1 MYKCMCV
8 YTFLIPIVLVSRS
21 TGSIPPEGFV
31 SHQGRAQLSV
41 GTVCL
46 TLYPLVCWVSSSP
59 QIHLFRL
66 PENPTVIE

>member
-8 YTFLIPIVLVSRS
+8 HTFLIPIVLVSRS

-41 GTVCL
+41 GPAL
-46 TLYPLVCWVSSSP
+46 LNLVPTGMLGLFQSP
-59 QIHLFRL
+59 
-66 PENPTVIE
+66 NPFIQTSRKPHCH

>member
-8 YTFLIPIVLVSRS
+8 HTFLIPIVLVRS

-41 GTVCL
+41 GPALFNLEPTGMVGVFQ
-46 TLYPLVCWVSSSP
+46 PSN
-59 QIHLFRL
+59 QIQTSRKPHYH
-66 PENPTVIE
+66 